1 MGKRRWL
8 SLAIVAFIV
17 LVAGTAG
24 AQQQDGD
31 AAERDLPAGASR
43 SPAEVTEAEAVIIPI
58 YGDID
63 APLYV
68 FIRRSIEKAGRLGA
82 GTIILDIDTFGG
94 RVDSALQIANLIGSQ
109 TDMRT
114 VAYVRLRPDGIGVSW
129 SAGAL
134 ISMASDTIFMAP
146 GTSMGAA
153 APVLQTP
160 EGAQAADE
168 KAVSAVRTQMAAL
181 AEKNGYPVP
190 IALAM
195 VDSAVEVHEVFVD
208 GEMRILTRDELEAL
222 ERRAEQDGRTVERG
236 IVISEPG
243 KLLSLTAGE
252 MARFGVSSGT
262 PQTFEE
268 LYDVL
273 GIGADGVVL
282 LERDAADQ
290 LVAFLTGAAFTSLL
304 VMVGLGALF
313 FEITSPGFGIPGT
326 IAILC
331 FSVLFSGNFLL
342 GQVGSVELI
351 LFLVGLVLLILEIF
365 VIPGFGVA
373 GISGI
378 VLMLSSLVLA
388 QQDFIVPDFDWQ
400 WSILQRNLLIVLAS
414 AVGAFVV
421 FGIAAAALKRA
432 PGFNRLALQ
441 TTQDVALGYTVQG
454 SEVSERYLGKRG
466 FTVTALRPVGNIEID
481 DELLQAEADGEY
493 LDRGVEVEVTEVSGN
508 HMVVRKV

>member
-1 MGKRRWL
+1 MI
-8 SLAIVAFIV
+8 SIAALAV
-17 LVAGTAG
+17 LGPMPVL
-24 AQQQDGD
+24 AQDD
-31 AAERDLPAGASR
+31 APPADEVSR
-43 SPAEVTEAEAVIIPI
+43 AEAVIIPI

-68 FIRRSIEKAGRLGA
+68 FIRRSIEQASRLDA
-82 GTIILDIDTFGG
+82 ATVIFDIDTFGG
-94 RVDSALQIANLIGSQ
+94 RVDSALQIANLIGAQS
-109 TDMRT
+109 DMRT
-114 VAYVRLRPDGIGVSW
+114 VAYVRLRPEGTGVSW

-134 ISMASDTIFMAP
+134 IAMASDAIYMAP

-153 APVLQTP
+153 APVLQSP

-181 AEKNGYPVP
+181 AEKNGYPIP

-195 VDSAVEVHEVFVD
+195 VDSAVEVHELFVD
-208 GEMRILTRDELEAL
+208 GEMQILTRDEAEAL
-222 ERRAEQDGRTVERG
+222 ERRAEQDGRSVERG
-236 IVISEPG
+236 VVISEAG

-252 MARFGVSSGT
+252 MERFGLSSGT
-262 PQTFEE
+262 PETFEE
-268 LYDVL
+268 LYL
-273 GIGADGVVL
+273 ALEISADSVVL
-282 LERDAADQ
+282 LERGTADQ

-313 FEITSPGFGIPGT
+313 FEVTSPGFGIPGR

-351 LFLVGLVLLILEIF
+351 LFLLGVVLLVIEIF

-400 WSILQRNLLIVLAS
+400 WSVLQQNLLMVLAS

-421 FGIAAAALKRA
+421 FGIGAMALKRA

-441 TTQDVALGYTVQG
+441 TTQDAALGYSVQD
-454 SEVSERYLGKRG
+454 SDVSGRYLGKRG
-466 FTVTALRPVGNIEID
+466 ITLTTLRPVGNIEID

-493 LDRGVEVEVTEVSGN
+493 LDRGVQVEVTEVSGN
-508 HMVVRKV
+508 RMVVRKV

>member
-1 MGKRRWL
+1 MIMTERYKPLIAMVLFAIL
-8 SLAIVAFIV
+8 SAVA
-17 LVAGTAG
+17 
-24 AQQQDGD
+24 
-31 AAERDLPAGASR
+31 LPAQAQNS
-43 SPAEVTEAEAVIIPI
+43 AEPGELSEAEAVVIPI
-58 YGDID
+58 HGDID

-68 FIRRSIEKAGRLGA
+68 FIRRGIEKAAGLGA
-82 GTIILDIDTFGG
+82 GTVIFDIDTFGG
-94 RVDSALQIANLIGSQ
+94 RVDSALKIANLIGAQ
-109 TDMRT
+109 TEMRT
-114 VAYVRLRPDGIGVSW
+114 VAYVRLRPDGTGVSW

-134 ISMASDTIFMAP
+134 IAMAADAIYMAP

-195 VDSAVEVHEVFVD
+195 VDSATEVYEVFVD
-208 GEMRILTRDELEAL
+208 GEMRILTRDETEAL
-222 ERRAEQDGRTVERG
+222 ERRAEDDGRTVERG
-236 IVISEPG
+236 VVISEAG

-252 MARFGVSSGT
+252 MERFGVSSGT
-262 PQTFEE
+262 PGTFEE
-268 LYDVL
+268 LYEAL
-273 GIGADGVVL
+273 EISADRVVL
-282 LERDAADQ
+282 LELDAADQ
-290 LVAFLTGAAFTSLL
+290 LVALLTGGAFTSLL

-313 FEITSPGFGIPGT
+313 FEVTSPGFGIPGT

-351 LFLVGLVLLILEIF
+351 LFLVGLVLLIVEIF

-400 WSILQRNLLIVLAS
+400 WSILQRNLLMVLGS
-414 AVGAFVV
+414 AVGAFVI
-421 FGIAAAALKRA
+421 FGIGALALKRV

-441 TTQDVALGYTVQG
+441 TTQDAALGYTAQDAD
-454 SEVSERYLGKRG
+454 VSQRYLGRRG
-466 FTVTALRPVGNIEID
+466 MTLTTLRPVGNIEIG

-493 LDRGVEVEVTEVSGN
+493 LDRGVEVEVIEVSGN
-508 HMVVRKV
+508 RMVVRKV

>member
-1 MGKRRWL
+1 MPV
-8 SLAIVAFIV
+8 LA
-17 LVAGTAG
+17 
-24 AQQQDGD
+24 QDS
-31 AAERDLPAGASR
+31 ARPADEVSR
-43 SPAEVTEAEAVIIPI
+43 AEAVIIPI

-68 FIRRSIEKAGRLGA
+68 FIRRSIEQASRLDA
-82 GTIILDIDTFGG
+82 ATIIFDIDTFGG
-94 RVDSALQIANLIGSQ
+94 RVDSALQIANLIGAQS
-109 TDMRT
+109 DMRT
-114 VAYVRLRPDGIGVSW
+114 VAYVRLRPEGTGVSW

-134 ISMASDTIFMAP
+134 IGMASDAIYMAP

-181 AEKNGYPVP
+181 AEKNGYPIP

-195 VDSAVEVHEVFVD
+195 VDSAVEVHELFVD
-208 GEMRILTRDELEAL
+208 GEMQILTRDEAEAL
-222 ERRAEQDGRTVERG
+222 ERRAEQDGRSVERG
-236 IVISEPG
+236 VVISEAG

-252 MARFGVSSGT
+252 MERFGLSSGT
-262 PQTFEE
+262 PATFEE
-268 LYDVL
+268 LYQSL
-273 GIGADGVVL
+273 GISADSVVL
-282 LERDAADQ
+282 LERGTADQ

-313 FEITSPGFGIPGT
+313 FEVTSPGFGIPGT

-351 LFLVGLVLLILEIF
+351 LFLLGIVLLVIEIF

-400 WSILQRNLLIVLAS
+400 WSVLQQNLLMVLAS

-421 FGIAAAALKRA
+421 FGIGAMALKRA

-441 TTQDVALGYTVQG
+441 TTQDAALGYSVQD
-454 SEVSERYLGKRG
+454 SDVSGRYLGKRG
-466 FTVTALRPVGNIEID
+466 ITLTTLRPVGNIEID

-493 LDRGVEVEVTEVSGN
+493 LDRGVQVEVTEVSGN
-508 HMVVRKV
+508 RMVVRKV

>member
-1 MGKRRWL
+1 MIYRFCL
-8 SLAIVAFIV
+8 MISIAALAV
-17 LVAGTAG
+17 LGPMPVL
-24 AQQQDGD
+24 AQDD
-31 AAERDLPAGASR
+31 VPPADEVSR
-43 SPAEVTEAEAVIIPI
+43 AEAVIIPI

-68 FIRRSIEKAGRLGA
+68 FIRRSIEQASRLDA
-82 GTIILDIDTFGG
+82 ATVIFDIDTFGG
-94 RVDSALQIANLIGSQ
+94 RVDSALQIANLIGAQS
-109 TDMRT
+109 DMRT
-114 VAYVRLRPDGIGVSW
+114 VAYVRLRPEGTGVSW

-134 ISMASDTIFMAP
+134 IAMASDAIYMAP

-153 APVLQTP
+153 APVLQSP

-181 AEKNGYPVP
+181 AEKNGYPIP

-195 VDSAVEVHEVFVD
+195 VDSAVEVHELFVD
-208 GEMRILTRDELEAL
+208 GEMQILTRDEAEAL
-222 ERRAEQDGRTVERG
+222 ERRAEQDGRSVERG
-236 IVISEPG
+236 VVISEAG

-252 MARFGVSSGT
+252 MERFGLSSGT
-262 PQTFEE
+262 PETFEE
-268 LYDVL
+268 LYL
-273 GIGADGVVL
+273 ALEISADSVVL
-282 LERDAADQ
+282 LERGTADQ

-313 FEITSPGFGIPGT
+313 FEVTSPGFGIPGT

-351 LFLVGLVLLILEIF
+351 LFLLGVVLLVIEIF

-400 WSILQRNLLIVLAS
+400 WSVLQQNLLMVLAS

-421 FGIAAAALKRA
+421 FGIGAMALKRA

-441 TTQDVALGYTVQG
+441 TTQDAALGYSVQD
-454 SEVSERYLGKRG
+454 SDVSGRYLGKRG
-466 FTVTALRPVGNIEID
+466 ITLTTLRPVGNIEID

-493 LDRGVEVEVTEVSGN
+493 LDRGVQVEVTEVSGN
-508 HMVVRKV
+508 RMVVRKV

>member
-1 MGKRRWL
+1 MIYRFCLMISIAAFAVLGPMPV
-8 SLAIVAFIV
+8 LA
-17 LVAGTAG
+17 
-24 AQQQDGD
+24 QDS
-31 AAERDLPAGASR
+31 ARPADEVSR
-43 SPAEVTEAEAVIIPI
+43 AEAVIIPI

-68 FIRRSIEKAGRLGA
+68 FIRRSIEQASRLDA
-82 GTIILDIDTFGG
+82 ATIIFDIDTFGG
-94 RVDSALQIANLIGSQ
+94 RVDSALQIANLIGAQS
-109 TDMRT
+109 DMRT
-114 VAYVRLRPDGIGVSW
+114 VAYVRLRPEGTGVSW

-134 ISMASDTIFMAP
+134 IGMASDAIYMAP

-181 AEKNGYPVP
+181 AEKNGYPIP

-195 VDSAVEVHEVFVD
+195 VDSAVEVHELFVD
-208 GEMRILTRDELEAL
+208 GEMQILTRDEAEAL
-222 ERRAEQDGRTVERG
+222 ERRAEQDGRSVERG
-236 IVISEPG
+236 VVISEAG

-252 MARFGVSSGT
+252 MERFGLSSGT
-262 PQTFEE
+262 PATFEE
-268 LYDVL
+268 LYQSL
-273 GIGADGVVL
+273 GISADSVVL
-282 LERDAADQ
+282 LERGTADQ

-313 FEITSPGFGIPGT
+313 FEVTSPGFGIPGT

-351 LFLVGLVLLILEIF
+351 LFLLGIVLLVIEIF

-400 WSILQRNLLIVLAS
+400 WSVLQQNLLMVLAS

-421 FGIAAAALKRA
+421 FGIGAMALKRA

-441 TTQDVALGYTVQG
+441 TTQDAALGYSVQD
-454 SEVSERYLGKRG
+454 SDVSGRYLGKRG
-466 FTVTALRPVGNIEID
+466 ITLTTLRPVGNIEID

-493 LDRGVEVEVTEVSGN
+493 LDRGVQVEVTEVSGN
-508 HMVVRKV
+508 RMVVRKV

>member
-1 MGKRRWL
+1 MI
-8 SLAIVAFIV
+8 SIAALAV
-17 LVAGTAG
+17 LGPMPVL
-24 AQQQDGD
+24 AQDD
-31 AAERDLPAGASR
+31 APPADEVSR
-43 SPAEVTEAEAVIIPI
+43 AEAVIIPI

-68 FIRRSIEKAGRLGA
+68 FIRRSIEQASRLDA
-82 GTIILDIDTFGG
+82 ATVIFDIDTFGG
-94 RVDSALQIANLIGSQ
+94 RVDSALQIANLIGAQS
-109 TDMRT
+109 DMRT
-114 VAYVRLRPDGIGVSW
+114 VAYVRLRPEGTGVSW

-134 ISMASDTIFMAP
+134 IAMASDAIYMAP

-153 APVLQTP
+153 APVLQSP

-181 AEKNGYPVP
+181 AEKNGYPIP

-195 VDSAVEVHEVFVD
+195 VDSAVEVHELFVD
-208 GEMRILTRDELEAL
+208 GEMQILTRDEAEAL
-222 ERRAEQDGRTVERG
+222 ERRAEQDGRSVERG
-236 IVISEPG
+236 VVISEAG

-252 MARFGVSSGT
+252 MERFGLSSGT
-262 PQTFEE
+262 PETFEE
-268 LYDVL
+268 LYL
-273 GIGADGVVL
+273 ALEISADSVVL
-282 LERDAADQ
+282 LERGTADQ

-313 FEITSPGFGIPGT
+313 FEVTSPGFGIPGT

-351 LFLVGLVLLILEIF
+351 LFLLGVVLLVIEIF

-400 WSILQRNLLIVLAS
+400 WSVLQQNLLMVLAS

-421 FGIAAAALKRA
+421 FGIGAMALKRA

-441 TTQDVALGYTVQG
+441 TTQDAALGYSVQD
-454 SEVSERYLGKRG
+454 SDVSGRYLGKRG
-466 FTVTALRPVGNIEID
+466 ITLTTLRPVGNIEID

-493 LDRGVEVEVTEVSGN
+493 LDRGVQVEVTEVSGN
-508 HMVVRKV
+508 RMVVRKV

>member
-1 MGKRRWL
+1 MVYRFCVII
-8 SLAIVAFIV
+8 SIAALAALGPMAV
-17 LVAGTAG
+17 L
-24 AQQQDGD
+24 AQDS
-31 AAERDLPAGASR
+31 ARPAD
-43 SPAEVTEAEAVIIPI
+43 EVSQAEAVIVPI

-68 FIRRSIEKAGRLGA
+68 FIRRSIEQASRLDA
-82 GTIILDIDTFGG
+82 ATVIFDIDTFGG
-94 RVDSALQIANLIGSQ
+94 RVDSALKIANLIGAQSH
-109 TDMRT
+109 MRT
-114 VAYVRLRPDGIGVSW
+114 VAYVRLRPEGTGVSW

-134 ISMASDTIFMAP
+134 IAMASDAIYMAP

-153 APVLQTP
+153 APVLQSP

-195 VDSAVEVHEVFVD
+195 VDSAVEVHELFVD
-208 GEMRILTRDELEAL
+208 GEMRIVTRDEAEAL
-222 ERRAEQDGRTVERG
+222 ERRAEQDGRSVERG
-236 IVISEPG
+236 VVISEAG

-252 MARFGVSSGT
+252 MERYGLSSGT
-262 PQTFEE
+262 PETFEE
-268 LYDVL
+268 LYHSL
-273 GIGADGVVL
+273 EISADSVVL
-282 LERDAADQ
+282 LERSPADQ

-313 FEITSPGFGIPGT
+313 FEVTSPGFGIPGT

-351 LFLVGLVLLILEIF
+351 LFLLGVVLLVIEIF

-388 QQDFIVPDFDWQ
+388 QQDFIVPAFDWQ
-400 WSILQRNLLIVLAS
+400 WSVLQQNLLMVLAS

-421 FGIAAAALKRA
+421 FGIAAMALKRA

-441 TTQDVALGYTVQG
+441 TTQDAGLGYSVQD
-454 SEVSERYLGKRG
+454 SDVSERYLGKRG
-466 FTVTALRPVGNIEID
+466 ITLSTLRPVGNIEID

-493 LDRGVEVEVTEVSGN
+493 LDRGVQVEVTEVSGN
-508 HMVVRKV
+508 RMVVRKI

>member
-1 MGKRRWL
+1 MI
-8 SLAIVAFIV
+8 SIAALAV
-17 LVAGTAG
+17 LGPMPVL
-24 AQQQDGD
+24 AQDD
-31 AAERDLPAGASR
+31 APPAD
-43 SPAEVTEAEAVIIPI
+43 EVSQAEAVIIPI

-68 FIRRSIEKAGRLGA
+68 FIRRSIEQASRLDA
-82 GTIILDIDTFGG
+82 ATVIFDIDTFGG
-94 RVDSALQIANLIGSQ
+94 RVDSALQIANLIGAQS
-109 TDMRT
+109 DMRT
-114 VAYVRLRPDGIGVSW
+114 VAYVRLRPEGTGVSW

-134 ISMASDTIFMAP
+134 IAMASDAIYMAP

-153 APVLQTP
+153 APVLQSP

-181 AEKNGYPVP
+181 AEKNGYPIP

-195 VDSAVEVHEVFVD
+195 VDSAVEVHELFVD
-208 GEMRILTRDELEAL
+208 GEMQILTRDEAEAL
-222 ERRAEQDGRTVERG
+222 ERRAEQDGRSVERG
-236 IVISEPG
+236 VVISEAG

-252 MARFGVSSGT
+252 MERFGLSSGT
-262 PQTFEE
+262 PETFEE
-268 LYDVL
+268 LYL
-273 GIGADGVVL
+273 ALEISADSVVL
-282 LERDAADQ
+282 LERGTADQ

-313 FEITSPGFGIPGT
+313 FEVTSPGFGIPGT

-351 LFLVGLVLLILEIF
+351 LFLLGVVLLVIEIF

-400 WSILQRNLLIVLAS
+400 WSVLQQNLLMVLAS

-421 FGIAAAALKRA
+421 FGIGAMALKRA

-441 TTQDVALGYTVQG
+441 TTQDAALGYSVQD
-454 SEVSERYLGKRG
+454 SDVSGRYLGKRG
-466 FTVTALRPVGNIEID
+466 ITLTTLRPVGNIEID

-493 LDRGVEVEVTEVSGN
+493 LDRGVQVEVTEVSGN
-508 HMVVRKV
+508 RMVVRKV